1 MQWFLGNY
9 NKAGALLETVLIDN
23 PGDVLALALSQSA
36 YMTGGSTADVLGCA
50 IRHNSPSHA
59 KAHLYGYLQGI
70 LAAGYV
76 ETGRLAMAEE
86 VGLQA
91 VSVTRGNSIWAIHSL
106 INCYQLS
113 GKSSD
118 MLSKLNEF
126 QSQHEDNSGTILLL
140 YNKGCAHIMRGSY
153 IAAFNCLENI
163 ASYLSDE
170 SSTELPAAATAA
182 TWRSVVLLLWKLE
195 LAMADLNISSMFDPM
210 WVSLAGSGYCTSVPF
225 GNIALHD
232 ACVAL
237 VLTFAAN
244 ADLNKVTKTNS
255 VVAAQSYEDQQ
266 LGRPTVK
273 SWWSRVMG
281 NKDDGS
287 RGDNSGGSDF
297 NTYLDL
303 QSTILSIY
311 GFDDEQAAS
320 TKLKVVRDKLRMHT
334 TMNENAL
341 RGALDQISQDR
352 VNMTNELFAASHL
365 VGNRRSDDF
374 CPKLMS
380 IQPLVPQLNN
390 RKHFCGTSPNNYLTD
405 VEWSIIHSSGPLLK
419 ALSLY
424 HSGDYEASSALL
436 ANIASHSHLFGG
448 TAVERETLRSMLIET

>member
-1 MQWFLGNY
+1 LQWFLGNY

-36 YMTGGSTADVLGCA
+36 YMTGGNIADVLGCA

-86 VGLQA
+86 VALQA

-126 QSQHEDNSGTILLL
+126 QPLHEDNSGIILLL

-153 IAAFNCLENI
+153 IAAFNSLENI

-195 LAMADLNISSMFDPM
+195 LAMADLNIPSMFDPM

-244 ADLNKVTKTNS
+244 ADLNKVTKINS
-255 VVAAQSYEDQQ
+255 VVAEQSYDDQQ
-266 LGRPTVK
+266 LRRLTVK
-273 SWWSRVMG
+273 SWWSRVVG
-281 NKDDGS
+281 KDDGS
-287 RGDNSGGSDF
+287 RGDKSGGSDI
-297 NTYLDL
+297 NTYQDL

-311 GFDDEQAAS
+311 GFDDEKAAS
-320 TKLKVVRDKLRMHT
+320 LKLKVIRDKLRMHT

-365 VGNRRSDDF
+365 VGNRRPDGF

-390 RKHFCGTSPNNYLTD
+390 RNYFCGTSPNSSLTD

-419 ALSLY
+419 ALALY
-424 HSGDYEASSALL
+424 QLEDYEASSTLL
-436 ANIASHSHLFGG
+436 ANIASHSHLLGG

>member
-1 MQWFLGNY
+1 M
-9 NKAGALLETVLIDN
+9 ETVLIDN
-23 PGDVLALALSQSA
+23 PGDVLALALSQDA
-36 YMTGGSTADVLGCA
+36 YMTAGSTVDVLGCA
-50 IRHNSPSHA
+50 IRHNSPFHT
-59 KAHLYGYLQGI
+59 KAHLHGYLQGI

-106 INCYQLS
+106 LNCYQLS

-118 MLSKLNEF
+118 LLSKLNEF
-126 QSQHEDNSGTILLL
+126 QPLHEDNSGSILLL

-153 IAAFNCLENI
+153 IAAFNSLENI

-170 SSTELPAAATAA
+170 SSSELPAATTAA

-195 LAMADLNISSMFDPM
+195 LAMADLSIPSMFDPM

-225 GNIALHD
+225 GNIALQD

-237 VLTFAAN
+237 VLTFAAH
-244 ADLNKVTKTNS
+244 ADANKVTKTNS
-255 VVAAQSYEDQQ
+255 VVTAST
-266 LGRPTVK
+266 RPVK
-273 SWWSRVMG
+273 SWWSRVVG
-281 NKDDGS
+281 KDEVS
-287 RGDNSGGSDF
+287 RDDKSGGSDF
-297 NTYLDL
+297 NTYQDL
-303 QSTILSIY
+303 QSTVLSIY

-320 TKLKVVRDKLRMHT
+320 STLKVIRDKLFMHT

-341 RGALDQISQDR
+341 RCALDQISLDR
-352 VNMTNELFAASHL
+352 ANVTKVLLAASHP
-365 VGNRRSDDF
+365 VETHRSDGF

-380 IQPLVPQLNN
+380 IQPLVLQLNN
-390 RKHFCGTSPNNYLTD
+390 RKYLCEAIPKSSLTD

-424 HSGDYEASSALL
+424 HSGNYGASSALL
-436 ANIASHSHLFGG
+436 ANIASHSHLLGG
-448 TAVERETLRSMLIET
+448 TAVQRETLRSMLIDA